1 MSLKSQFAWIA
12 ALVAVITVASPAR
25 AQQTITVS
33 HASHVGVNP
42 FIEPDRFGPDFQ
54 FFAPADID
62 EYSGG
67 DPPNIGFYLTVDKLY
82 INVQRPHGNA
92 YTFDALVTA
101 QSVYPL
107 AFQSTVNDASLNSG
121 TFGDFTWGNR
131 ADFGYMTPE
140 GIGWAST
147 IYHISGP
154 NESQVTP
161 RERPN
166 RRNDNDPS
174 DGLGGGTGGG
184 GATTEP
190 ILVDRNPRVFD
201 VTNSLNNASFSS
213 FELNRV
219 WRRKQF
225 HYGGVFEPYIGVR
238 YINFKD
244 KTRRDS
250 YVRTNT
256 TTVGTPGTAPPTGA
270 DEPADPHDLGFW
282 DIYNQNFTEI
292 NNYMM
297 GGQLGF
303 RLSKR
308 VGHWN
313 LSSDI
318 KFFALENFQQLT
330 NHLVATRTHYDHT
343 IPATNP
349 VMNRVDSVLN
359 HAHAQEFVWGG
370 EYRAEAEYAVT
381 RDVSLKGGFVMIDLG
396 RGIGRGGDLA
406 FNQQGVFMVGGTFG
420 FTVNR

>member
-12 ALVAVITVASPAR
+12 ALMVVISVASVAR
-25 AQQTITVS
+25 AQQRVTVA
-33 HASHVGVNP
+33 HDSHVAVNP
-42 FIEPDRFGPDFQ
+42 LIEPDRFGGPDFQ

-62 EYSGG
+62 DYSGG
-67 DPPNIGFYLTVDKLY
+67 DPPNVGFYLTVDKLY

-92 YTFDALVTA
+92 YTFDALVTGR
-101 QSVYPL
+101 SVYPL

-140 GIGWAST
+140 DIGWSGT

-154 NESQVTP
+154 NESLVQP
-161 RERPN
+161 RERPD

-174 DGLGGGTGGG
+174 DGLGGAAAGSS
-184 GATTEP
+184 EP
-190 ILVDRNPRVFD
+190 FILDRNPRFFD
-201 VTNSLNNASFSS
+201 ITQSLNNASFSS

-219 WRRKQF
+219 WRKKQL
-225 HYGGVFEPYIGVR
+225 HYGGVFEPYVGAR

-250 YVRTNT
+250 YVRMNT
-256 TTVGTPGTAPPTGA
+256 TTVGLAGTDVPTGA
-270 DEPADPHDLGFW
+270 DEPADPHDRGFW
-282 DIYNQNFTEI
+282 DLYNQNFAEI
-292 NNYMM
+292 NNYMF

-313 LSSDI
+313 LSSDL
-318 KFFALENFQQLT
+318 KFFALQNFQQLT
-330 NHLVATRTHYDHT
+330 TKLVHIRTHYTHET
-343 IPATNP
+343 PSENALLERREAF
-349 VMNRVDSVLN
+349 MN

-370 EYRAEAEYAVT
+370 EYRLEAEYALT
-381 RDVSLKGGFVMIDLG
+381 RDVSMRGGFVMIDLG
-396 RGIGRGGDLA
+396 RGVGRGGDLA
-406 FNQQGVFMVGGTFG
+406 FNQQGVFMAGGTFG
-420 FTVNR
+420 ITINR